1 MPDLIN
7 VFVKRWKFIL
17 GLTLLS
23 AVVGLVVTL
32 FSPKEYLSTATALP
46 VSSFVADKARIFN
59 PNIEE
64 LYSDFGTADD
74 LDKLEG
80 TAILDT
86 IFIAASNELELAT
99 HYGMEN
105 SGEGPYKAAMYLKKN
120 SRINRSAYGELKVK
134 VWDKDRNMAAEIA
147 NTLMQSIQKLH
158 QHLQNESS
166 VAILK
171 AIKAGQAIKQ
181 EAFRRASD
189 TIGKLTGA
197 DAEVWQAKKA
207 VLLEQLQEYDK
218 MIDQYQLAIN
228 TNPPVLLTVENAR
241 PPLWHDKPKTLLT
254 VLLCAFIAF
263 VFAFLLAIFTESRK
277 QKP

>member
-17 GLTLLS
+17 GLTLLA
-23 AVVGLVVTL
+23 AVVGFVATL
-32 FSPKEYLSTATALP
+32 FSPKQYLSTATALP

-64 LYSDFGTADD
+64 LYSDFGTSDD

-86 IFIAASNELELAT
+86 IFIAASNKLDLAT

-105 SGEGPYKAAMYLKKN
+105 SGEGPYKAAMHLKKN

-147 NTLMQSIQKLH
+147 NTLMQSIQQLH

-171 AIKAGQAIKQ
+171 AIRAEQAVKH
-181 EAFRRASD
+181 EEFRRASD
-189 TIGKLTGA
+189 TIAKLTGA
-197 DAEVWQAKKA
+197 DAEVWQAKKT
-207 VLLEQLQEYDK
+207 VLLEQLQQYDK
-218 MIDQYQLAIN
+218 MIDQYQLAIS

-263 VFAFLLAIFTESRK
+263 AFAFLMAIFTESRK